1 MLYFK
6 LPFCFIP
13 KGNRD
18 SEHKL
23 HAHNCVIAHVMLN
36 GTVMLFRS
44 KSRLD
49 EIKRLNKDR
58 DRKFYIVTELW
69 VIESVKKKSRQDERH
84 YLL

>member
-1 MLYFK
+1 MLNFK
-6 LPFCFIP
+6 LQLFFIL
-13 KGNRD
+13 KGSRD

-23 HAHNCVIAHVMLN
+23 HAQICVIAHVMLN

-58 DRKFYIVTELW
+58 ERKFYIVTELW
-69 VIESVKKKSRQDERH
+69 VSESVKMKNKQDERN